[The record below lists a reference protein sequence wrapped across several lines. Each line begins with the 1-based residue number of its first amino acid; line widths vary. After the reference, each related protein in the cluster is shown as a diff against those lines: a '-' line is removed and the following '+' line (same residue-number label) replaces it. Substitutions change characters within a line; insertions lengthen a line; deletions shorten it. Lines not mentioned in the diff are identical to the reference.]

1 MVDNLGGA
9 ARERVGRRLSEDVAH
24 VGAGRDHELTATHP
38 DLWGNLRTKRSP
50 LQLTRITRQV
60 VLWPRSG
67 PAMANQLKNKPA
79 IQSAQFLTKEHTLS
93 IDRPKDPI
101 YHGARLAIRRTCF
114 AKFFSLLMTG
124 VN

>member
-93 IDRPKDPI
+93 IDLKIPSITVQDWLCEE
-101 YHGARLAIRRTCF
+101 LALQS
-114 AKFFSLLMTG
+114 FFSLLMTG

>member
-38 DLWGNLRTKRSP
+38 DLWGNLRTERSP

-93 IDRPKDPI
+93 IDLKIPSMTVQDWLFEE
-101 YHGARLAIRRTCF
+101 LALQS
-114 AKFFSLLMTG
+114 FFPF
-124 VN
+124 